1 MECHLLDTILVN
13 AIISTCTCTC
23 TQCTHVHV
31 SFLLSE
37 NYGNIIHE
45 RVDTEWITNGLVNT
59 YTIYSG
65 L

>member
-1 MECHLLDTILVN
+1 MLSYLHVHVHEY
-13 AIISTCTCTC
+13 TCTC